1 MRKRYKTVLLRFTPE
16 ELAVLDQKVSR
27 TNLSRES
34 YCRGVLRDIQ
44 IKEAPPA
51 DFPTLIRELRGIS
64 TLLEEALFRQ
74 DLLELRE
81 AAARCFQME
90 KLIRD
95 TYTTEGV

>member
-16 ELAVLDQKVSR
+16 ELAALDQKVSR

-34 YCRGVLRDIQ
+34 YCRGVLKDIQ

-51 DFPTLIRELRGIS
+51 DFPLLIREMRGIS
-64 TLLEEALFRQ
+64 CLLEETLYRE
-74 DLLELRE
+74 DLPELRK
-81 AAARCFQME
+81 AAERCFQME